1 MTSLV
6 LASTSAARRAMLD
19 AAGVPYEAL
28 APMVDE
34 DAVKASMAGAS
45 PRALAD
51 ALAELKAV
59 KLSKRVPA
67 AGVLVLGADQVLA
80 TADGRMLDKPVDRDD
95 AARQLRTLAGRTHRL
110 LSAAVIAEQ
119 GRPVW
124 RVVEE
129 ARLAVRP
136 LSDAFIDAYL
146 EAEWPDISGCVGGYK
161 VEGRGAQLF
170 SRIEG
175 SHFAVLGLPL
185 LPLLDYLRTRG
196 VLVS

>member
-6 LASTSAARRAMLD
+6 LASTSAARRSMLD
-19 AAGVPYEAL
+19 AAGVPHEAL

-34 DAVKASMAGAS
+34 EAVKASMADAA

-59 KLSKRVPA
+59 KLSKRLPA
-67 AGVLVLGADQVLA
+67 AGVLVLGADQVLV
-80 TADGRMLDKPVDRDD
+80 TADGRMLDKPADRDD

-129 ARLAVRP
+129 ARLDVRP
-136 LSDAFIDAYL
+136 LSDDFIQTYL
-146 EAEWPDISGCVGGYK
+146 AAEWPGISGCVGGYK
-161 VEGRGAQLF
+161 VEGWGAQLF

-175 SHFAVLGLPL
+175 SHFTILGLPL

-196 VLVS
+196 VLMS